1 MYGKYTVY
9 KSEAQLGILTM
20 NYNITTEE
28 KYTNSNYL
36 SIHNTGNTKKLFT
49 PTQIVFKINLQIT
62 PTAGWVPE
70 RLATTVPYCMAIGT
84 DFLTAVSAY
93 SFFIGFTHQP
103 LEKL

>member
-36 SIHNTGNTKKLFT
+36 SIHNTGNTKKT
-49 PTQIVFKINLQIT
+49 IYTYTNCI
-62 PTAGWVPE
+62 
-70 RLATTVPYCMAIGT
+70 
-84 DFLTAVSAY
+84 
-93 SFFIGFTHQP
+93 
-103 LEKL
+103 

>member
-36 SIHNTGNTKKLFT
+36 SIHNTGNTKKNYLH
-49 PTQIVFKINLQIT
+49 L
-62 PTAGWVPE
+62 
-70 RLATTVPYCMAIGT
+70 
-84 DFLTAVSAY
+84 
-93 SFFIGFTHQP
+93 H
-103 LEKL
+103 KLYLKLIYR